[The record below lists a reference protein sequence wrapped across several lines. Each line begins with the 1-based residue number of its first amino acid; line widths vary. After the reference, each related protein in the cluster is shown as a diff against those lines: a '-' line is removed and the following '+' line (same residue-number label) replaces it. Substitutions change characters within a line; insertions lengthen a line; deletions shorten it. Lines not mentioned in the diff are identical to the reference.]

1 VVLSALLPLT
11 KRGLKIIWAV
21 RTGNETDRPIEELKN
36 IVRNKNESFLG
47 ISFRGK
53 KDMCLLARERNISGY
68 EAVSNLCNLYKEKC
82 QYYKNLERTNVEI
95 PREPLLFSQV
105 LKIAEESKICPYFL
119 QLRILEEVDLVS
131 LSYNYILS
139 PIGWVIRRYVP
150 FRKSVLVVDE
160 AHNMQTAVMNVNS
173 DSISILSVR
182 RAIKE
187 ASTMMSFPPDLTDS
201 LNSLVKIMREIRNRI
216 MEDDIYDPE
225 ALMRQVGL
233 NRESLQL
240 LVKFGEKIA
249 RRKAEQGKSPRSYL
263 SHIGK
268 FFLAVLDSKGIDGIF
283 NLATREGENLKLELV
298 DMRCAEV
305 LRYVWEEFRS
315 VIFMSGTLSPISAF
329 SEVAG
334 VDSCDSFEMRSFVD
348 RRKVKTV
355 LLKGVSTRGEQLST
369 IMRDRYL
376 ASIKAFLSIMNG
388 NVAIFTSSYR
398 TQGCILGELAEIAA
412 KLGFILFSE
421 REGMSG
427 HEAREILESMKKAAY
442 RGDKVVLVAPMGGR
456 FSEGIDLPG
465 KELIGAYI
473 MGIPFDR
480 LTKRTQL
487 YIGYYTRVYGARK
500 GRYYAYIVPAMRKV
514 SQAIGRV
521 IRSEEDYGTFILGD
535 ERFLKP
541 IYNRLL
547 PDYIRETGEAV
558 SWKNL
563 SGYLEMSRESS

>member
-1 VVLSALLPLT
+1 M
-11 KRGLKIIWAV
+11 KIIWAV

-36 IVRNKNESFLG
+36 IVRSRNENFLG

-53 KDMCLLARERNISGY
+53 RDMCLLARERKVSGY
-68 EAVSNLCNLYKEKC
+68 EAVSNLCNLYREKC
-82 QYYKNLERTNVEI
+82 QYYKNLDRTKFEM
-95 PREPLLFSQV
+95 PKEPLLFSQV
-105 LKIAEESKICPYFL
+105 LRMAEELRICPYFL
-119 QLRILEEVDLVS
+119 QLRILEIVDLVS

-150 FRKSVLVVDE
+150 FRKSILVIDE
-160 AHNMQTAVMNVNS
+160 AHNIQTAVMNVNS

-187 ASTMMSFPPDLTDS
+187 ASTIMDFPPDLADS
-201 LNSLVKIMREIRNRI
+201 LKFLAKIMSKMRDRI
-216 MEDDIYDPE
+216 VEDDLYDPE
-225 ALMRQVGL
+225 ALMKEVGL
-233 NRESLQL
+233 SKESLQL

-249 RRKAEQGKSPRSYL
+249 RRRAEQGKSPRSYL
-263 SHIGK
+263 SHIGR
-268 FFLAVLDSKGIDGIF
+268 FFLTALDSRDVDGIF
-283 NLATREGENLKLELV
+283 SLATREGENLKLELV
-298 DMRCAEV
+298 DMRCSEV
-305 LRYVWEEFRS
+305 LKYIWEEFRS

-334 VDSCDSFEMRSFVD
+334 VNSCESFEMRSFVD
-348 RRKVKTV
+348 RRKVKTA
-355 LLKGVSTRGEQLST
+355 LLKGVSTKGEQLST
-369 IMRDRYL
+369 MMKDRYL
-376 ASIKAFLSIMNG
+376 ASIKAFLSFING

-398 TQGCILGELAEIAA
+398 IQGCVLGELVEIAD

-427 HEAREILESMKKAAY
+427 HEARAILESIKEAAY

-487 YIGYYTRVYGARK
+487 YIGYYTRLYGARK
-500 GRYYAYIVPAMRKV
+500 GRYYAYVVPAMRKV

-521 IRSEEDYGTFILGD
+521 IRSEEDYGTFVLGD
-535 ERFLKP
+535 ERFSKP
-541 IYNRLL
+541 LYNRLL
-547 PDYIRETGEAV
+547 PDYIRETAETI

-563 SGYLEMSRESS
+563 GGYLEMSKEVG

>member
-1 VVLSALLPLT
+1 
-11 KRGLKIIWAV
+11 
-21 RTGNETDRPIEELKN
+21 
-36 IVRNKNESFLG
+36 
-47 ISFRGK
+47 
-53 KDMCLLARERNISGY
+53 MCLLARERNISGY

-82 QYYKNLERTNVEI
+82 QYYKNLDRIKFEM
-95 PREPLLFSQV
+95 PKEPLLFSQV
-105 LKIAEESKICPYFL
+105 LRMAEELGVCPYFL
-119 QLRILEEVDLVS
+119 QMRILGMVDLVS

-150 FRKSVLVVDE
+150 FRKSILVVDE
-160 AHNMQTAVMNVNS
+160 AHNIQTAVMNVNS

-187 ASTMMSFPPDLTDS
+187 ASTIMDFPPDLADS
-201 LNSLVKIMREIRNRI
+201 LKLLAKNMSRMRDRI
-216 MEDDIYDPE
+216 VEDDLYDPE
-225 ALMRQVGL
+225 ALMKEVGL
-233 NRESLQL
+233 SRESLQL

-249 RRKAEQGKSPRSYL
+249 RRRAEQGKSPRSYL
-263 SHIGK
+263 SHIGR
-268 FFLAVLDSKGIDGIF
+268 FFLATLDSRGVDGIF
-283 NLATREGENLKLELV
+283 SLATKEGENLKLELV

-305 LRYVWEEFRS
+305 LKYIWEEFRS
-315 VIFMSGTLSPISAF
+315 VVFMSGTLSPISAF

-334 VDSCDSFEMRSFVD
+334 INSCESFEMRSFVD
-348 RRKVKTV
+348 RRKVRTV
-355 LLKGVSTRGEQLST
+355 LLRGVSTKGEQLST
-369 IMRDRYL
+369 IMKDRYL
-376 ASIKAFLSIMNG
+376 ASIKAFLSVVNG

-398 TQGCILGELAEIAA
+398 IQGCVLGELVDIAN

-427 HEAREILESMKKAAY
+427 HEAREILESIKKAAHK
-442 RGDKVVLVAPMGGR
+442 GDKVVLVAPMGGR

-487 YIGYYTRVYGARK
+487 YIGYYTRLYGAKK

-521 IRSEEDYGTFILGD
+521 IRSEEDYGVFVLGD
-535 ERFLKP
+535 ERFSKSL
-541 IYNRLL
+541 YNRLL
-547 PDYIRETGEAV
+547 PDYIRETAETV
-558 SWKNL
+558 NWKSL
-563 SGYLEMSRESS
+563 GGYLEMSREIS

>member
-1 VVLSALLPLT
+1 M
-11 KRGLKIIWAV
+11 KIIWAV

-36 IVRNKNESFLG
+36 IVRSRNENFLG

-53 KDMCLLARERNISGY
+53 RDMCLLARERKVSGY
-68 EAVSNLCNLYKEKC
+68 EAVSNLCNLYREKC
-82 QYYKNLERTNVEI
+82 QYYKNLDRTKFEM
-95 PREPLLFSQV
+95 PKEPLLFSQV
-105 LKIAEESKICPYFL
+105 LRMAEELRICPYFL
-119 QLRILEEVDLVS
+119 QLRILEIVDLVS

-150 FRKSVLVVDE
+150 FRKSILVIDE
-160 AHNMQTAVMNVNS
+160 AHNIQTAVMNVNS

-187 ASTMMSFPPDLTDS
+187 ASTIMDFPPDLADS
-201 LNSLVKIMREIRNRI
+201 LKFLAKIMSKMRDRI
-216 MEDDIYDPE
+216 VEDDLYDPE
-225 ALMRQVGL
+225 ALMKEVGL
-233 NRESLQL
+233 SKESLQL

-249 RRKAEQGKSPRSYL
+249 RRRAEQGKSPRSYL
-263 SHIGK
+263 SHIGR
-268 FFLAVLDSKGIDGIF
+268 FFLTALDSRDVDGIF
-283 NLATREGENLKLELV
+283 SLATREGENLKLELV
-298 DMRCAEV
+298 DMRCSEV
-305 LRYVWEEFRS
+305 LKYIWEEFRS

-334 VDSCDSFEMRSFVD
+334 VNSCESFEMRSFVD
-348 RRKVKTV
+348 RRKVKTA
-355 LLKGVSTRGEQLST
+355 LLKGVSTKGEQLST
-369 IMRDRYL
+369 MMKDRYL
-376 ASIKAFLSIMNG
+376 ASIKAFLSFING

-398 TQGCILGELAEIAA
+398 IQGCVLGELVEIAN

-427 HEAREILESMKKAAY
+427 HEARAILESIKKAAY

-487 YIGYYTRVYGARK
+487 YIGYYTRLYGARK
-500 GRYYAYIVPAMRKV
+500 GRYYAYVVPAMRKV

-521 IRSEEDYGTFILGD
+521 IRSEEDYGTFVLGD
-535 ERFLKP
+535 ERFSKP
-541 IYNRLL
+541 LYNRLL
-547 PDYIRETGEAV
+547 PDYIRETAETI

-563 SGYLEMSRESS
+563 GGYLEMSKEVG

>member
-1 VVLSALLPLT
+1 
-11 KRGLKIIWAV
+11 LKIIWAV

-36 IVRNKNESFLG
+36 IVRSRNENFLG

-53 KDMCLLARERNISGY
+53 RDMCLLARERKVSGY
-68 EAVSNLCNLYKEKC
+68 EAVSNLCNLYREKC
-82 QYYKNLERTNVEI
+82 QYYKNLDRTKFEM
-95 PREPLLFSQV
+95 PKEPLLFSQV
-105 LKIAEESKICPYFL
+105 LRMAEELRICPYFL
-119 QLRILEEVDLVS
+119 QLRILEIVDLVS

-150 FRKSVLVVDE
+150 FRKSILVIDE
-160 AHNMQTAVMNVNS
+160 AHNIQTAVMNVNS

-187 ASTMMSFPPDLTDS
+187 ASTIMDFPPDLADS
-201 LNSLVKIMREIRNRI
+201 LKFLAKIMSKMRDRI
-216 MEDDIYDPE
+216 VEDDLYDPE
-225 ALMRQVGL
+225 ALMKEVGL
-233 NRESLQL
+233 SKESLQL

-249 RRKAEQGKSPRSYL
+249 RRRAEQGKSPRSYL
-263 SHIGK
+263 SHIGR
-268 FFLAVLDSKGIDGIF
+268 FFLTALDSRDVDGIF
-283 NLATREGENLKLELV
+283 SLATREGENLKLELV
-298 DMRCAEV
+298 DMRCSEV
-305 LRYVWEEFRS
+305 LKYIWEEFRS

-334 VDSCDSFEMRSFVD
+334 VNSCESFEMRSFVD
-348 RRKVKTV
+348 RRKVKTA
-355 LLKGVSTRGEQLST
+355 LLKGVSTKGEQLST
-369 IMRDRYL
+369 MMKDRYL
-376 ASIKAFLSIMNG
+376 ASIKAFLSFING

-398 TQGCILGELAEIAA
+398 IQGCVLGELVEIAN

-427 HEAREILESMKKAAY
+427 HEARAILESIKKAAY

-487 YIGYYTRVYGARK
+487 YIGYYTRLYGARK
-500 GRYYAYIVPAMRKV
+500 GRYYAYVVPAMRKV

-521 IRSEEDYGTFILGD
+521 IRSEEDYGTFVLGD
-535 ERFLKP
+535 ERFSKP
-541 IYNRLL
+541 LYNRLL
-547 PDYIRETGEAV
+547 PDYIRETAETI

-563 SGYLEMSRESS
+563 GGYLEMSKEVG

>member
-1 VVLSALLPLT
+1 M
-11 KRGLKIIWAV
+11 KIIWAV

-36 IVRNKNESFLG
+36 IVRSRNENFLG

-53 KDMCLLARERNISGY
+53 RDMCLLARERKVSGY
-68 EAVSNLCNLYKEKC
+68 EAVSNLCNLYREKC
-82 QYYKNLERTNVEI
+82 QYYKNLDRTKFEM
-95 PREPLLFSQV
+95 PKEPLLFSQV
-105 LKIAEESKICPYFL
+105 LRMAEELRICPYFL
-119 QLRILEEVDLVS
+119 QLRILEIVDLVS

-150 FRKSVLVVDE
+150 FRKSILVIDE
-160 AHNMQTAVMNVNS
+160 AHNIQTAVMNVNS

-187 ASTMMSFPPDLTDS
+187 ASTIMDFPPDLADS
-201 LNSLVKIMREIRNRI
+201 LKFLAKIMSKMRDRI
-216 MEDDIYDPE
+216 VEDDLYDPE
-225 ALMRQVGL
+225 ALMKEVGL
-233 NRESLQL
+233 SKESLQL

-249 RRKAEQGKSPRSYL
+249 RRRAEQGKSPRSYL
-263 SHIGK
+263 SHIGR
-268 FFLAVLDSKGIDGIF
+268 FFLTALDSRDVDGIF
-283 NLATREGENLKLELV
+283 SLATREGENLKLELV
-298 DMRCAEV
+298 DMRCSEV
-305 LRYVWEEFRS
+305 LKYIWEEFRS

-334 VDSCDSFEMRSFVD
+334 VNSCESFEMRSFVD
-348 RRKVKTV
+348 RRKVKTA
-355 LLKGVSTRGEQLST
+355 LLKGVSTKGEQLST
-369 IMRDRYL
+369 MMKDRYL
-376 ASIKAFLSIMNG
+376 ASIKAFLSFING

-398 TQGCILGELAEIAA
+398 IQGCVLGELVEIAN

-427 HEAREILESMKKAAY
+427 HEARAILESIKKAAY

-487 YIGYYTRVYGARK
+487 YIGYYTRLYGARK
-500 GRYYAYIVPAMRKV
+500 GRYYAYVVPAMRKV

-521 IRSEEDYGTFILGD
+521 IRSEEDYGTFVLGD
-535 ERFLKP
+535 ERFSKP
-541 IYNRLL
+541 LYN
-547 PDYIRETGEAV
+547 
-558 SWKNL
+558 
-563 SGYLEMSRESS
+563 

>member
-1 VVLSALLPLT
+1 
-11 KRGLKIIWAV
+11 
-21 RTGNETDRPIEELKN
+21 
-36 IVRNKNESFLG
+36 
-47 ISFRGK
+47 
-53 KDMCLLARERNISGY
+53 MCLLARERNISEY

-82 QYYKNLERTNVEI
+82 QYYKNLERMNVEM
-95 PREPLLFSQV
+95 PKEPLLFSQV
-105 LKIAEESKICPYFL
+105 LRIAEEFKVCPYFL
-119 QLRILEEVDLVS
+119 QLRILEGVDLVS

-139 PIGWVIRRYVP
+139 PIGWVIRRCVP
-150 FRKSVLVVDE
+150 FRKSILVVDE

-182 RAIKE
+182 RVIKE
-187 ASTMMSFPPDLTDS
+187 ASTVMSFPPDLTDS
-201 LNSLVKIMREIRNRI
+201 LNLLAKIMREMRNRI
-216 MEDDIYDPE
+216 MEDDIYDSE

-233 NRESLQL
+233 SRESLQL
-240 LVKFGEKIA
+240 LVRFGEKIA

-263 SHIGK
+263 SHVGK
-268 FFLAVLDSKGIDGIF
+268 FFLAALDSKGVDGIF

-305 LRYVWEEFRS
+305 LRYIWEEFRS

-334 VDSCDSFEMRSFVD
+334 VDPCDSFEMRSFVD

-376 ASIKAFLSIMNG
+376 ASIKAFLSVMNG

-398 TQGCILGELAEIAA
+398 IQGCILEELAEIAG

-427 HEAREILESMKKAAY
+427 HEAREILESMKKAAH

-465 KELIGAYI
+465 KELIGAYM

-487 YIGYYTRVYGARK
+487 YIGYYTRLYGARK
-500 GRYYAYIVPAMRKV
+500 GRYYAYVVPAMRKV

-521 IRSEEDYGTFILGD
+521 IRSEEDYGTFVLGD

-541 IYNRLL
+541 LYNRLL
-547 PDYIRETGEAV
+547 PDYIRETGEAI
-558 SWKNL
+558 SWKSL
-563 SGYLEMSRESS
+563 SGYLEMSRENG